1 MTKHKIAFLSYR
13 SDPYSGGQ
21 GVYLKNVCE
30 ALAKFGHEITIYSGN
45 PLPRVADNISVIEV
59 ETPQYFDTFDFGKES
74 NSSELGKKI
83 YLNYKIFLKL

>member
-21 GVYLKNVCE
+21 GVYLKYVCE

-45 PLPRVADNISVIEV
+45 PLPRVFASNDKSNRIILELVIMAR
-59 ETPQYFDTFDFGKES
+59 
-74 NSSELGKKI
+74 
-83 YLNYKIFLKL
+83 

>member
-30 ALAKFGHEITIYSGN
+30 ALAKFGHEITI
-45 PLPRVADNISVIEV
+45 
-59 ETPQYFDTFDFGKES
+59 
-74 NSSELGKKI
+74 
-83 YLNYKIFLKL
+83 

>member
-45 PLPRVADNISVIEV
+45 PLPRVADNISGFFKFNINVI
-59 ETPQYFDTFDFGKES
+59 
-74 NSSELGKKI
+74 NSLEQNSDSHTCMV
-83 YLNYKIFLKL
+83 

>member
-30 ALAKFGHEITIYSGN
+30 ALAFGHEIIYSGN

-59 ETPQYFDTFDFGKES
+59 ETPQY
-74 NSSELGKKI
+74 
-83 YLNYKIFLKL
+83 